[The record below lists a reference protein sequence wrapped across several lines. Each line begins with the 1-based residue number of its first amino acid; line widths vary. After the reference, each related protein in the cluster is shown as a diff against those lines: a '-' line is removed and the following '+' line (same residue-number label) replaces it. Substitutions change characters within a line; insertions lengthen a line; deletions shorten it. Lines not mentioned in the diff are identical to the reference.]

1 MDLVDEEDV
10 LFAQV
15 GQRPHEIARLFERR
29 PGRRPN
35 VDPKLTRDEV
45 RERRL
50 AKPWR
55 TIKDRMIQWLVACD
69 GSIDRQAQVVLHFLL
84 PDELLQPLRTEGELN
99 ERLVPQDFRRGD
111 LWAGHCSYSTHGND
125 ARPRI
130 LPTPILPKEH
140 RSASCEE
147 RRSEERRVGKEC
159 RSRWSPYH

>member
-15 GQRPHEIARLFERR
+15 GQRPNEIARLFERR

-55 TIKDRMIQWLVACD
+55 TIEDRMIQWLVACD

-99 ERLVPQDFRRGD
+99 ERLLPQDFPRGD
-111 LWAGHCSYSTHGND
+111 LLAGQFSYSTHRND
-125 ARPRI
+125 APPRNLATTT
-130 LPTPILPKEH
+130 LPQ
-140 RSASCEE
+140 
-147 RRSEERRVGKEC
+147 G
-159 RSRWSPYH
+159 

>member
-35 VDPKLTRDEV
+35 VYPKLTRDEV

-55 TIKDRMIQWLVACD
+55 TIEDRMIQWLVACD
-69 GSIDRQAQVVLHFLL
+69 GSIDRQAEVLLYFLL
-84 PDELLQPLRTEGELN
+84 PHEHLHPLRTGGGLN
-99 ERLVPQDFRRGD
+99 ERPARQDFRRGD
-111 LWAGHCSYSTHGND
+111 LW
-125 ARPRI
+125 
-130 LPTPILPKEH
+130 
-140 RSASCEE
+140 
-147 RRSEERRVGKEC
+147 
-159 RSRWSPYH
+159 